1 MQTIFNLPLKIRP
14 RRFMMTAGKRED
26 QFVRIELAD
35 VTDSLLCSTYSCKKS
50 IVIDCSDGG
59 SDGGSKDFV
68 GVTARIFRFGLP
80 FPPSSKRKD

>member
-35 VTDSLLCSTYSCKKS
+35 VTDSLLCSQLIHVRS
-50 IVIDCSDGG
+50 
-59 SDGGSKDFV
+59 
-68 GVTARIFRFGLP
+68 
-80 FPPSSKRKD
+80 PS

>member
-59 SDGGSKDFV
+59 SKDFV